1 MGLHLKLNRI
11 NICNLVFLSTFQL
24 FLKYISFIFS
34 FFQHIYRRSARILFH
49 CGPCG
54 GEAKTFHNR
63 CHLRTHILS
72 HLEVDGIN
80 SVSIGGPECLDVV
93 PLSESELNI
102 GFIDDTYSEEL
113 EAIYQDY
120 VLQVCSYKS

>member
-1 MGLHLKLNRI
+1 M
-11 NICNLVFLSTFQL
+11 
-24 FLKYISFIFS
+24 
-34 FFQHIYRRSARILFH
+34 
-49 CGPCG
+49 
-54 GEAKTFHNR
+54 
-63 CHLRTHILS
+63 S

-120 VLQVCSYKS
+120 VLQVQPWQKRYIPL